1 MRTQMAIMTAV
12 DQATTELTT
21 VETSMMEMVM
31 TTTTTSNEYHGLSQ
45 TILLITNSRGE
56 GRNF

>member
-31 TTTTTSNEYHGLSQ
+31 TTTMSNEYHGLSQ

>member
-1 MRTQMAIMTAV
+1 MRTQMAIMTTV

-31 TTTTTSNEYHGLSQ
+31 TTMNNEYHGLSQ